1 MWIIKLSHDSILEYD
16 VTSISWYR
24 VNNGGK
30 GSIEI
35 LIEYDIMSTIVM
47 LVSMEMWL
55 NMICL
60 ESETTIILC
69 NYVLSWNK

>member
-1 MWIIKLSHDSILEYD
+1 MI
-16 VTSISWYR
+16 R